1 MKKIRLFLTGLLM
14 VMTTAVFAQDITV
27 SGTVTDAS
35 TGETVAG
42 AAVQLKGS
50 LTQYAMTDDLGAYS
64 LSVPSNGVLVVS
76 FLGYKTVEIPVN
88 GRTTIDV
95 ALELEA
101 EFLEDAIVVG
111 YGTAKKITSVVGSA
125 ATVNQKVLSNRPSAN
140 AGDALQGQVAGLQI
154 FSSTG
159 EPMSNVSMRLRGVN
173 SINASS
179 TPLIILDGAPVSS
192 SIFNSLN
199 SNDIENMVVM
209 KDASSTAIYG
219 SRAANGVIYITTKKG
234 SRASEK
240 PVVSVRGQYG
250 ISTIVTHKMELMNTD
265 QWFAFN
271 KLVNPSFELTPD
283 MQRAQN
289 LGVNTNWLDYFF
301 NEAAPVWSADLSVS
315 GATAKTDYY
324 FSFGAFDQTG
334 TAPYSDLNRY
344 TLRSN
349 INTRVN
355 DWLKMGLNLGL
366 TYQKYTTA
374 GFSTTGNSWY
384 NPTTASNW
392 MLPWV
397 TPYAYEVDEQGND
410 YIDYSTERT
419 YFDEVGMYN
428 TYYLQELQPSHNTYA
443 RLNGSIYEEIAPVK
457 GLTLRAQ
464 QSLEAYDYRYTYL
477 CNPQAGGP
485 FEGQGSRNESFSR
498 FYQFTF
504 TNTAEYKF
512 NVEQNNVA
520 ILLGQEAILDNY
532 EGMGIS
538 VDGITDWRTNLL
550 SQGTK
555 TNTPS
560 QSFSETVYNSYF
572 ARLSYDYN
580 SKYFVDASWR
590 LDGSSLFGKNKR
602 YANFYSIGAM
612 WDIKREDFMQNASWI
627 QDLRLKASYGTTGN
641 SGIGQYLAYGTI
653 GTYGVN
659 YDGSTGWGVGNPSND
674 DLTWE
679 TIETLNIGITGRMW
693 NFLNVSAEFYNKMT
707 RDMLMEIPYSYTTGH
722 GGGWGNVGNMLNRG
736 IDVEFGFDVVQTQ
749 NTYFNIKTNFNYNY
763 NEITELFGGRDKYTI
778 ANTGI
783 SYQVGYP
790 YGEFYYVRSAGVD
803 PQDGMQM
810 WYDLDGN
817 KTKQFSDAYAVM
829 TGKQR
834 FAPWSGG
841 LQLNFQYKGLYVGAD
856 FSWVAGKWT
865 VNNDRYF
872 ITNPK
877 FVSTNMNGVTE
888 LFDIWTKPGQVTDVP
903 SIDSPREFDTTLLEN
918 ASFLRLKNLQI
929 SYEFPKAWMAKT
941 GFIGSMRVYAIGR
954 NLFTLTKY
962 QGYDPEVDSNLQ
974 MGVYP
979 NSRQFTVGLEFTF

>member
-485 FEGQGSRNESFSR
+485 FEGQGSRNENFSR

-693 NFLNVSAEFYNKMT
+693 NFFNVSAEFYNKMT

-749 NTYFNIKTNFNYNY
+749 NTYFNIKTNFNYN
-763 NEITELFGGRDKYTI
+763 
-778 ANTGI
+778 
-783 SYQVGYP
+783 
-790 YGEFYYVRSAGVD
+790 
-803 PQDGMQM
+803 
-810 WYDLDGN
+810 
-817 KTKQFSDAYAVM
+817 
-829 TGKQR
+829 
-834 FAPWSGG
+834 
-841 LQLNFQYKGLYVGAD
+841 
-856 FSWVAGKWT
+856 
-865 VNNDRYF
+865 
-872 ITNPK
+872 
-877 FVSTNMNGVTE
+877 
-888 LFDIWTKPGQVTDVP
+888 
-903 SIDSPREFDTTLLEN
+903 
-918 ASFLRLKNLQI
+918 
-929 SYEFPKAWMAKT
+929 
-941 GFIGSMRVYAIGR
+941 
-954 NLFTLTKY
+954 
-962 QGYDPEVDSNLQ
+962 
-974 MGVYP
+974 
-979 NSRQFTVGLEFTF
+979 

>member
-397 TPYAYEVDEQGND
+397 TPYAYEVDDQGND
-410 YIDYSTERT
+410 YIDYTTERT

-485 FEGQGSRNESFSR
+485 FEGQGTRSENFSR

-532 EGMGIS
+532 EGIGVS

-612 WDIKREDFMQNASWI
+612 WDIKREDFMQNASWL

-659 YDGSTGWGVGNPSND
+659 YDGTTGWGVGNPSND

-783 SYQVGYP
+783 S
-790 YGEFYYVRSAGVD
+790 
-803 PQDGMQM
+803 
-810 WYDLDGN
+810 
-817 KTKQFSDAYAVM
+817 
-829 TGKQR
+829 
-834 FAPWSGG
+834 
-841 LQLNFQYKGLYVGAD
+841 
-856 FSWVAGKWT
+856 
-865 VNNDRYF
+865 
-872 ITNPK
+872 
-877 FVSTNMNGVTE
+877 
-888 LFDIWTKPGQVTDVP
+888 
-903 SIDSPREFDTTLLEN
+903 
-918 ASFLRLKNLQI
+918 
-929 SYEFPKAWMAKT
+929 
-941 GFIGSMRVYAIGR
+941 
-954 NLFTLTKY
+954 
-962 QGYDPEVDSNLQ
+962 
-974 MGVYP
+974 
-979 NSRQFTVGLEFTF
+979 